1 MTRTFGAP
9 AGACGRTGQSSF
21 ESSYFLAILPLK
33 PAMRGSSAA
42 GFCGWVQPV
51 TSRQPARV
59 PSAKQRV
66 LFIVPPQGWLFPFEA
81 HILGGREH
89 RILHRLRRDKG
100 KNNLVG
106 LDGRIAAFGRSDGG
120 SGGRRA

>member
-66 LFIVPPQGWLFPFEA
+66 LLK
-81 HILGGREH
+81 GGCFHSKPTSSAAESTGSYTACEGTK
-89 RILHRLRRDKG
+89 DKG
-100 KNNLVG
+100 
-106 LDGRIAAFGRSDGG
+106 
-120 SGGRRA
+120 